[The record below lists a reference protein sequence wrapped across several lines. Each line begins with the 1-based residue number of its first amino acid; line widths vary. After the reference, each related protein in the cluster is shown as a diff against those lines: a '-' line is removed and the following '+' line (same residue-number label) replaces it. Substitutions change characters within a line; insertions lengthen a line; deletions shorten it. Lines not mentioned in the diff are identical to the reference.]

1 MYMYMHIFYA
11 LPQHSMEV
19 KNHAV
24 VDSTVLGAE
33 PLSRF
38 QFERIGYFCV
48 DFDSKP
54 DKVRV
59 LYNQWLYTCRVLHT
73 YIECMNQ
80 MHKSVKNHMHKKSV
94 CEDVQCV
101 YRYNVSLMYMRVCA
115 CCIDGVQQDSDIT
128 RRLWQE
134 LRVTTLCSV

>member
-1 MYMYMHIFYA
+1 MYMHIFYA

-19 KNHAV
+19 KDRAV

-59 LYNQWLYTCRVLHT
+59 LYNQWLYTCRVLYRVH
-73 YIECMNQ
+73 ESDAQVSENSHAQ
-80 MHKSVKNHMHKKSV
+80 NLV
-94 CEDVQCV
+94 CEE
-101 YRYNVSLMYMRVCA
+101 YMG
-115 CCIDGVQQDSDIT
+115 IM
-128 RRLWQE
+128 
-134 LRVTTLCSV
+134 

>member
-1 MYMYMHIFYA
+1 MYMHIFYA

-19 KNHAV
+19 KNRAV

-54 DKVRV
+54 DKVGV
-59 LYNQWLYTCRVLHT
+59 LYNQWLCTHAVC
-73 YIECMNQ
+73 YIECMNL
-80 MHKSVKNHMHKKSV
+80 MHKSVKIHMHKKLV
-94 CEDVQCV
+94 C
-101 YRYNVSLMYMRVCA
+101 
-115 CCIDGVQQDSDIT
+115 
-128 RRLWQE
+128 
-134 LRVTTLCSV
+134 

>member
-1 MYMYMHIFYA
+1 MYIIILCA

-19 KNHAV
+19 KSCAV

-54 DKVRV
+54 DKVGA
-59 LYNQWLYTCRVLHT
+59 LY
-73 YIECMNQ
+73 I
-80 MHKSVKNHMHKKSV
+80 
-94 CEDVQCV
+94 
-101 YRYNVSLMYMRVCA
+101 VSGCT
-115 CCIDGVQQDSDIT
+115 Q
-128 RRLWQE
+128 
-134 LRVTTLCSV
+134 